1 MANILLF
8 SLTFAASTFKISILE
23 DSTLNLTPTCNTTN
37 EPHLVSFVELLLL
50 LVSDHSEDEEVSS
63 LVGRKILER
72 LVVL

>member
-1 MANILLF
+1 M
-8 SLTFAASTFKISILE
+8 
-23 DSTLNLTPTCNTTN
+23 